1 MFPYICIYIEKT
13 LLCLT
18 YLLGPGAPGVSFCED
33 KGGAR
38 GGVYM
43 WLQKWL
49 AFLGRGMVV
58 SKPVLQWTFPISL
71 NHIHCLGAKYA
82 RMTFS
87 DEAFNIFGPRWASS
101 GVSILSHVSSEGF
114 DGRSVLINEE
124 QIKPDRNRSRIGTRS
139 ELGRDLG
146 RNWT

>member
-18 YLLGPGAPGVSFCED
+18 YLLGPGAPGVSFCGD

-87 DEAFNIFGPRWASS
+87 DEAFNAIRAKVGKLR
-101 GVSILSHVSSEGF
+101 GVN
-114 DGRSVLINEE
+114 LITC
-124 QIKPDRNRSRIGTRS
+124 QQ
-139 ELGRDLG
+139 
-146 RNWT
+146 

>member
-1 MFPYICIYIEKT
+1 MVHLTHLTFEHMKCWICVEKT

-18 YLLGPGAPGVSFCED
+18 YLLGPGAPGVSFCGD

-87 DEAFNIFGPRWASS
+87 DEAFNAIRAKVGKLR
-101 GVSILSHVSSEGF
+101 GVN
-114 DGRSVLINEE
+114 LIAC
-124 QIKPDRNRSRIGTRS
+124 QQ
-139 ELGRDLG
+139 
-146 RNWT
+146 